1 MGALIR
7 GWVFIPPDPIRAA
20 PKSNGTRRAR
30 HQLESFSGPSLVD
43 SRSIVGSR
51 DEQEILEGV
60 VEAVLFRSDDGKFAV
75 IRLAPDEADPTAAPQ
90 TAVGDVGQIAPGE
103 HLRLVGRW
111 TQHAVYGPRFQIAS
125 FTPTIPSS
133 ERGIIRY
140 LGSGLIPGI
149 GPALATRLVERFGH
163 DTLQVIATQSGRLR
177 EVEGIGK
184 QRAESIAQAVRQRRA
199 EAETMSFLHA
209 LGLGPS
215 AAREIM
221 RKYGA
226 DAPRVVRED
235 PYIVAEQIR
244 GIGFRTADRVAEAL
258 GIAGDDLRRVQ
269 GGVLHLMGKA
279 VDAGHV
285 FATREQLHAGL
296 EQLDVPPNA
305 LEEALAELRS
315 RNLVTIEDEAIYPP
329 VLYRAELQ
337 VAEMLGALAARP
349 RVPLPAQTRDPLLT
363 ETQRSAVEASLRTH
377 LLVLTGG
384 PGTGKTTTVRA
395 IVQAHAALE
404 RRVSLCAPTGR
415 AAKRLSEA
423 AGVEAKTIHRL
434 LEWNPASGRFNRDAR
449 SPLDTDLILVDEA
462 SMLDMRL
469 ASQLL
474 AAIPPP
480 ATLVL
485 VGDIDQLPPV
495 GPGQPLRDLIASG
508 LCRTVRLHEV
518 FRQAQQSAIVRG
530 AHAVLEGRLPEPT
543 PAGTKGE
550 GDLFIISATDPD
562 TIVERMVQALRRM
575 SPAYGFDPIADV
587 QVMTPMRRGPLG
599 THRLNEVLQEAFNP
613 PPEPGAAPTQ
623 FRRGDKVMQL
633 RNDYDKDV
641 FNGDLGE
648 VDRIEGGVTFVRFD
662 GREVQYAA
670 DDLDAISLAY
680 ACTVH
685 KVQGSE
691 FPAAVIVLHHAH
703 FLLLNRALL
712 YTALTRARR
721 LVVLV
726 GDPKAM
732 ARAARNAH
740 SYETNSKL
748 LARLRA
754 QR

>member
-1 MGALIR
+1 
-7 GWVFIPPDPIRAA
+7 
-20 PKSNGTRRAR
+20 
-30 HQLESFSGPSLVD
+30 
-43 SRSIVGSR
+43 VGSR
-51 DEQEILEGV
+51 DAEEILEGV

-75 IRLAPDEADPTAAPQ
+75 IRLAPDESEPTAPLQ
-90 TAVGDVGQIAPGE
+90 TAVGDLGQIAPGE
-103 HLRLVGRW
+103 HVRLVGRW

-133 ERGIIRY
+133 AHGIIRY

-149 GPALATRLVERFGH
+149 GPALATRLVDRFGP
-163 DTLQVIATQSGRLR
+163 DTLEVIATQSARLR
-177 EVEGIGK
+177 EVAGIGK
-184 QRAESIAQAVRQRRA
+184 QRAESIAEAVRKRRA

-221 RKYGA
+221 RKYGT
-226 DAPRVVRED
+226 DASRVIRDD

-244 GIGFRTADRVAEAL
+244 GIGFRTADRMAEAL

-269 GGVLHLMGKA
+269 GGVLHLIGKA
-279 VDAGHV
+279 VDEGHV
-285 FATREQLHAGL
+285 FASREQLRTGL
-296 EQLDVPPNA
+296 EQLDVPGHA
-305 LEEALAELRS
+305 LDEALAQLRS
-315 RNLVTIEDEAIYPP
+315 RELVTIEGEAIYPP
-329 VLYRAELQ
+329 VLNRAEIL
-337 VAEMLGALAARP
+337 VANTLGALATRP
-349 RVPLPAQTRDPLLT
+349 KVALPLKTHDPLLT
-363 ETQRSAVEASLRTH
+363 DTQRSAVEASLGTH

-384 PGTGKTTTVRA
+384 PGTGKTMTVRA
-395 IVQAHAALE
+395 IVHAHAALE
-404 RRVSLCAPTGR
+404 HGVSLCAPTGR

-434 LEWNPASGRFNRDAR
+434 LEWNPATGHFNRGTR
-449 SPLDTDLILVDEA
+449 SPLEADLVLVDEA
-462 SMLDMRL
+462 SMLDVRL

-474 AAIPPP
+474 AAIRPC

-508 LCRTVRLHEV
+508 VCKTVRLHEV

-543 PAGTKGE
+543 PAGTKGD
-550 GDLFIISATDPD
+550 GDLFIIAATDPD
-562 TIVERMVQALRRM
+562 TIIERVVQSLRRM

-587 QVMTPMRRGPLG
+587 QVMSPMRRGPLG
-599 THRLNEVLQEAFNP
+599 TNRLNEVLQEVLNP
-613 PPEPGAAPTQ
+613 STQQGAAPTQ
-623 FRRGDKVMQL
+623 FRPGDKVMQL
-633 RNDYDKDV
+633 RNDYDKEV

-648 VDRIEGGVTFVRFD
+648 VDRIESGVTFVRFD
-662 GREVQYAA
+662 GREVQYTA
-670 DDLDAISLAY
+670 DELDAISLAY

-703 FLLLNRALL
+703 FMLLNRALL
-712 YTALTRARR
+712 YTALTRAKK

-748 LARLRA
+748 LDRLRA
-754 QR
+754 YG